1 MPDNWSFVIAAY
13 LLAAVVLGA
22 YWRHLVK
29 KECELEHVNP
39 SMSGHVNH
47 SGTGPVNQSVKGTA
61 VNQSVK
67 GTEPRVPG
75 PGHSRSEPS
84 TRHPLP

>member
-13 LLAAVVLGA
+13 LLAAVVLGG

-29 KECELEHVNP
+29 KERELESDVP
-39 SMSGHVNH
+39 GRSGV
-47 SGTGPVNQSVKGTA
+47 P

-75 PGHSRSEPS
+75 TGHLRSEPS
-84 TRHPLP
+84 TRRPLP

>member
-29 KECELEHVNP
+29 KERELEVHDRMDRPVKSTQ
-39 SMSGHVNH
+39 SMS
-47 SGTGPVNQSVKGTA
+47 VNQSVKGT
-61 VNQSVK
+61 Q
-67 GTEPRVPG
+67 PRVPG
-75 PGHSRSEPS
+75 TGHLRSEPS
-84 TRHPLP
+84 TRRPLP

>member
-29 KECELEHVNP
+29 KERQLESHDRTDRSVKGTQGIG
-39 SMSGHVNH
+39 GHVNH
-47 SGTGPVNQSVKGTA
+47 GVP

-75 PGHSRSEPS
+75 PGHLRSEPS
-84 TRHPLP
+84 TRRPLP

>member
-29 KECELEHVNP
+29 KERELEVHDRMDRPVKSTQ
-39 SMSGHVNH
+39 SMG
-47 SGTGPVNQSVKGTA
+47 GSVHQGLP
-61 VNQSVK
+61 

-75 PGHSRSEPS
+75 TGHLRSEPS
-84 TRHPLP
+84 TRRPLP

>member
-1 MPDNWSFVIAAY
+1 MPDNWSFVVAAY

-29 KECELEHVNP
+29 KERELESHDRMDRSVK
-39 SMSGHVNH
+39 
-47 SGTGPVNQSVKGTA
+47 GTQAVGGPVNQGLP

-75 PGHSRSEPS
+75 TGHLRSEPS
-84 TRHPLP
+84 TRHPLR